1 MPNPP
6 QNRDETGRFL
16 AGQSGNSGGRPV
28 GFHNYIQERTGDG
41 SELTD
46 FVLSVFRGE
55 NGASTKER
63 MDAAT
68 WLADRGFGKPTVNSM
83 SQAPGFGDFTITIG
97 DHDILGNPINAKS
110 LPPESSRPLFS
121 IKDADSLD

>member
-1 MPNPP
+1 M
-6 QNRDETGRFL
+6 
-16 AGQSGNSGGRPV
+16 

-63 MDAAT
+63 MEAAT
-68 WLADRGFGKPTVNSM
+68 WLADRGFGKP
-83 SQAPGFGDFTITIG
+83 APVRDDNPSGIGDFTIVIG
-97 DHDILGNPINAKS
+97 DHQDDGNPMIEA
-110 LPPESSRPLFS
+110 
-121 IKDADSLD
+121 

>member
-1 MPNPP
+1 M
-6 QNRDETGRFL
+6 
-16 AGQSGNSGGRPV
+16 

-63 MDAAT
+63 MCWTSAKWD
-68 WLADRGFGKPTVNSM
+68 GFGNREVR
-83 SQAPGFGDFTITIG
+83 
-97 DHDILGNPINAKS
+97 LV
-110 LPPESSRPLFS
+110 
-121 IKDADSLD
+121 

>member
-1 MPNPP
+1 M
-6 QNRDETGRFL
+6 
-16 AGQSGNSGGRPV
+16 
-28 GFHNYIQERTGDG
+28 GFHSYIQERTGDG

-68 WLADRGFGKPTVNSM
+68 WLADRGFGKPTVNSGA
-83 SQAPGFGDFTITIG
+83 QAPGFGDFTFIIG
-97 DHDILGNPINAKS
+97 DHGAMGNPINDMPTYTIDRDRPAAMDD
-110 LPPESSRPLFS
+110 LP
-121 IKDADSLD
+121 